1 MVYLRPPKN
10 ILEQCIL
17 FLFVWFYDKIM
28 LEGGEKLAKNVKKV
42 EKSEEKESKLII
54 NLRNDEKLK
63 ENPDLRM
70 GYISMASMYLE
81 DFSENLYKTSI
92 EMYEKIP
99 YFSIDAWR
107 DFLNYPIVRKY
118 IKSFKDEKINMYA
131 DQSLATGDKGAVSIK
146 KAMQE
151 GGPQVNNS
159 NIVLIR
165 LPEKV
170 EWEE

>member
-1 MVYLRPPKN
+1 MPEKV
-10 ILEQCIL
+10 
-17 FLFVWFYDKIM
+17 KI
-28 LEGGEKLAKNVKKV
+28 VKKT
-42 EKSEEKESKLII
+42 EENESKL
-54 NLRNDEKLK
+54 LLDLKNDAKLK

-70 GYISMASMYLE
+70 GFISMASMFLD
-81 DFSENLYKTSI
+81 DFSNNLYKTSI
-92 EMYEKIP
+92 EMNEKIP
-99 YFSIDAWR
+99 YYTIDAWR

-118 IKSFKDEKINMYA
+118 IKSFKDEKINIMA
-131 DQSLATGDKGAVSIK
+131 DQSLATGDKSAVSIK

-170 EWEE
+170 EWED

>member
-1 MVYLRPPKN
+1 
-10 ILEQCIL
+10 
-17 FLFVWFYDKIM
+17 M
-28 LEGGEKLAKNVKKV
+28 LEGGEKMPKKSKNE
-42 EKSEEKESKLII
+42 EKTDEKESKLLTD
-54 NLRNDEKLK
+54 LRNDEKLR
-63 ENPDLRM
+63 ENPEIRM

-170 EWEE
+170 DWEE

>member
-1 MVYLRPPKN
+1 MPK
-10 ILEQCIL
+10 
-17 FLFVWFYDKIM
+17 K
-28 LEGGEKLAKNVKKV
+28 VKKE
-42 EKSEEKESKLII
+42 EKIDEKESKLLQD
-54 NLRNDEKLK
+54 LRNDEKLR

-70 GYISMASMYLE
+70 GYLSMASMFLE
-81 DFSENLYKTSI
+81 KFADYLYKTSI
-92 EMYEKIP
+92 EMHEEIP

-107 DFLNYPIVRKY
+107 EFLNYPIVRRY